1 MVGALAAGRLFSPLD
16 EELQLLPG
24 QLTPHAHECG
34 VRLATWVPF
43 GRAAK
48 LLAACLGVQVSEATL
63 RRYTEAAGA
72 ACEAVHCAT
81 VDRIEREALPA
92 GPGPE
97 TLLLS
102 VDGAMVPLVHG
113 EWAEVKTLAVGVVG
127 EARQQ
132 GDEWVV
138 HTSALSYFS
147 RMTDAG
153 SFQRESLAEI
163 QRRGVENAGR
173 VAAVMDGAEWEQRF
187 VDFHCP
193 QAIRILD
200 FPHAAERLSQVGG
213 AIWGEHNPT
222 SQAWLEQR
230 LHSLKHEG
238 PRDVLVELRHLEA
251 QHPDKTVIAENL
263 AYLEKRVAHLD
274 YGRFQAQGLPIGSGS
289 VESANKV
296 VVEARLK
303 GAGKHWAPEHV
314 NPMLAL
320 RNLVCND
327 RWAEG
332 WPAIT
337 AQLRAQAA
345 KHRLT
350 LKDKRHGPPLKGS
363 PHVALDR
370 RDDDCTPK
378 DRPAPPVSASSPSPG
393 QPLNETEMP
402 KQPYRPPANHP
413 WRHSGIGRARFNPY
427 HWGNQSKI

>member
-1 MVGALAAGRLFSPLD
+1 MVGAPVAGRLFFPLD

-24 QLTPHAHECG
+24 HLTPHAHECA
-34 VRLATWVPF
+34 VRVAAWVPF
-43 GRAAK
+43 RQATD
-48 LLAACLGVQVSEATL
+48 LLAACLRVQVSEATL
-63 RRYTEAAGA
+63 RRYAEAAGA
-72 ACEAVHCAT
+72 ACEAVQCAT
-81 VDRIEREALPA
+81 VERIEREALPA
-92 GPGPE
+92 GPGAE
-97 TLLLS
+97 KLLLS
-102 VDGAMVPLVHG
+102 VDGAMVPLLHG
-113 EWAEVKTLAVGVVG
+113 EWAEVKTLAVGVIG
-127 EARQQ
+127 EAEPQ

-193 QAIRILD
+193 HAIRILD

-213 AIWGEHNPT
+213 AIWGENGPIT
-222 SQAWLEQR
+222 QAWLQQR
-230 LHSLKHEG
+230 LHSLKHAG
-238 PRDVLVELRHLEA
+238 PQDVLAELRDLAA
-251 QHPDKTVIAENL
+251 QHADKPVIATNL

-274 YGRFQAQGLPIGSGS
+274 YARFQAQGLPIGSGS

-303 GAGKHWAPEHV
+303 GAGKHWAPAHV

-332 WPAIT
+332 WSAIT
-337 AQLRAQAA
+337 AQLRTQTAAQ
-345 KHRLT
+345 RRM
-350 LKDKRHGPPLKGS
+350 LKNKRHAPPLAGAPPIALDQRARARKSPGPPAVPGS
-363 PHVALDR
+363 ASVPSQ
-370 RDDDCTPK
+370 
-378 DRPAPPVSASSPSPG
+378 PAP
-393 QPLNETEMP
+393 ETELP
-402 KQPYRPPANHP
+402 KPPYRPPAHPP

-427 HWGNQSKI
+427 HWGKQSKN

>member
-1 MVGALAAGRLFSPLD
+1 MAGALAAGRLFFPLD
-16 EELQLLPG
+16 EELQLIPG
-24 QLTPHAHECG
+24 QLTPHAHECA
-34 VRLATWVPF
+34 VRLAAWVPF
-43 GRAAK
+43 SRATE
-48 LLAACLGVQVSEATL
+48 LLEACLGVQVSEATL
-63 RRYTEAAGA
+63 RRYAEAAGA
-72 ACEAVHCAT
+72 ASEAVHCAV

-92 GPGPE
+92 GPGSE
-97 TLLLS
+97 KLLLS

-113 EWAEVKTLAVGVVG
+113 QWAEVKTLAVGVIG
-127 EARQQ
+127 AAGQQ

-138 HTSALSYFS
+138 HTTALSYFS

-213 AIWGEHNPT
+213 AIWGENGPT
-222 SQAWLEQR
+222 TQAWLEQR

-238 PRDVLVELRHLEA
+238 PRDVLAELRDLA
-251 QHPDKTVIAENL
+251 VQHPDKTVIAENL

-274 YGRFQAQGLPIGSGS
+274 YARFQAQGLPIGSGS

-303 GAGKHWAPEHV
+303 GAGKHWASEHV

-345 KHRLT
+345 EHRLM
-350 LKDKRHGPPLKGS
+350 LKNKRHAPSLEGS
-363 PHVALDR
+363 LPVALDR
-370 RDDDCTPK
+370 RDGESKSNDP
-378 DRPAPPVSASSPSPG
+378 PAAPVSASSPS
-393 QPLNETEMP
+393 QPSNETEMP

-413 WRHSGIGRARFNPY
+413 WRHSGFGRARFNPY